1 MPSIIGTWLNV
12 EEEEEEEEEGGGGDE
27 EEDGEE
33 EIKSSYSLTHFFL
46 PSEISKR
53 TLIWFQDCH

>member
-1 MPSIIGTWLNV
+1 MPNITGTWLNA
-12 EEEEEEEEEGGGGDE
+12 EEEEEEEEEQEDEE